1 MSRPDTPD
9 PIPGPVPALEARG
22 LSVVY
27 GSGPTAVHAVNGV
40 DLVVRP
46 GEILALMGPSG
57 SGKTTLLM
65 ALGCLLQASAGT
77 VRVEGREIGTLATA
91 ELARLRLAR
100 MGFIFQSYNLFPALT
115 ALENVQ
121 LALELKGRDLDEG
134 VELLERVG
142 LGERLRNYPK
152 QLSGGEKQRVAIARA
167 LAGHPAILLAD
178 EPTAA
183 LDSTNGRAVVKLL
196 GDLTHD
202 LGRAAVIVTHNPRVG
217 ALSDRVYISRMG
229 GLLAEI
235 RPRGPQGSRI

>member
-1 MSRPDTPD
+1 MSPHDSSGLVANPAT
-9 PIPGPVPALEARG
+9 IPALEAVG

-27 GSGPTAVHAVNGV
+27 GSGKTAVQAVNGV
-40 DLVVRP
+40 DLTVQP
-46 GEILALMGPSG
+46 GEMLALMGPSG

-65 ALGCLLQASAGT
+65 VLGCLLHASAGT
-77 VRVEGREIGTLATA
+77 VRVEGQDIGDLPPK

-121 LALELKGRDLDEG
+121 LALELKGQTLDEG

-142 LGERLRNYPK
+142 LGERQRNYPK

-167 LAGHPAILLAD
+167 LAGNPPILLAD

-183 LDSTNGRAVVKLL
+183 LDSANGRAVVKLL
-196 GDLTHD
+196 GNLAHD
-202 LGRAAVIVTHNPRVG
+202 LGRAAVIVTHDPRVG
-217 ALSDRVYISRMG
+217 GLSDRVLNFEDG
-229 GLLAEI
+229 
-235 RPRGPQGSRI
+235 RIVG

>member
-1 MSRPDTPD
+1 MSRP
-9 PIPGPVPALEARG
+9 PITAPIANSHSVPALEVIG

-27 GSGPTAVHAVNGV
+27 GSGATAVQAVNGV
-40 DLVVRP
+40 DLAVRP

-65 ALGCLLQASAGT
+65 VMGCLLHASAGT
-77 VRVEGREIGTLATA
+77 VRVEGRDIDSLDTA

-121 LALELKGRDLDEG
+121 LALELKGRDLAEG

-167 LAGHPAILLAD
+167 LAGDPAILLAD

-196 GDLTHD
+196 GDLAHD
-202 LGRAAVIVTHNPRVG
+202 LWRAAVIVTHDPRVG
-217 ALSDRVYISRMG
+217 ELSDRVIHFEDG
-229 GLLAEI
+229 
-235 RPRGPQGSRI
+235 RIVG

>member
-1 MSRPDTPD
+1 MSRPAPPD
-9 PIPGPVPALEARG
+9 PIANPGPVPALEVIG

-27 GSGPTAVHAVNGV
+27 GSGTTAVHAVNGV
-40 DLVVRP
+40 DLAVQP

-65 ALGCLLQASAGT
+65 VMGCLLHASAGT
-77 VRVEGREIGTLATA
+77 VRVEGRDIDSLNTA

-121 LALELKGRDLDEG
+121 LALELKGRDLAEG
-134 VELLERVG
+134 IELLERVG

-196 GDLTHD
+196 GDLAHD
-202 LGRAAVIVTHNPRVG
+202 LGRAAVIVTHDPRVG
-217 ALSDRVYISRMG
+217 ELSDRVIHFEDG
-229 GLLAEI
+229 
-235 RPRGPQGSRI
+235 RIVG

>member
-1 MSRPDTPD
+1 MTDH
-9 PIPGPVPALEARG
+9 VPALEVIG

-27 GSGPTAVHAVNGV
+27 GSGTTAVHAVNGV
-40 DLVVRP
+40 DLAVHP
-46 GEILALMGPSG
+46 GQILALMGPSG

-65 ALGCLLQASAGT
+65 VMGCLLHASAGT
-77 VRVEGREIGTLATA
+77 VRVEGRDIGTLDTA

-121 LALELKGRDLDEG
+121 LSLELKGRDLAEG
-134 VELLERVG
+134 VELLLERVG

-196 GDLTHD
+196 GDLAHD
-202 LGRAAVIVTHNPRVG
+202 LGRAAVIVTHDPRVG
-217 ALSDRVYISRMG
+217 ELSDRVIHFEDG
-229 GLLAEI
+229 
-235 RPRGPQGSRI
+235 RIVG

>member
-1 MSRPDTPD
+1 MSRPDTHD
-9 PIPGPVPALEARG
+9 PIPDPVPALEAIG

-40 DLVVRP
+40 DLAVRP

-65 ALGCLLQASAGT
+65 VLGCLLQASAGK
-77 VRVEGREIGTLATA
+77 VRVEGRDIGALATA

-196 GDLTHD
+196 GDLAHD
-202 LGRAAVIVTHNPRVG
+202 LGRAAVIVTHDPRVG
-217 ALSDRVYISRMG
+217 SLSDRVIYFEDG
-229 GLLAEI
+229 
-235 RPRGPQGSRI
+235 RIVG

>member
-1 MSRPDTPD
+1 MSPHDSSDRVAY
-9 PIPGPVPALEARG
+9 PGTIPALETVG

-27 GSGPTAVHAVNGV
+27 GSGTTAVQAVNRV
-40 DLVVRP
+40 DLTVQP
-46 GEILALMGPSG
+46 GEMLALMGPSG

-65 ALGCLLQASAGT
+65 VLGCLLHASAGT
-77 VRVEGREIGTLATA
+77 VCVEGRDIGDLPPK

-121 LALELKGRDLDEG
+121 LALELKGQNLDEG

-167 LAGHPAILLAD
+167 LAGNPPILLAD

-183 LDSTNGRAVVKLL
+183 LDSANGRAVVKLL
-196 GDLTHD
+196 GNLAHD
-202 LGRAAVIVTHNPRVG
+202 LGRAAVIVTHDPRVG
-217 ALSDRVYISRMG
+217 GLSDRVLQFEDG
-229 GLLAEI
+229 
-235 RPRGPQGSRI
+235 RIVG

>member
-1 MSRPDTPD
+1 MSRPAPPD
-9 PIPGPVPALEARG
+9 PIANPGPVPALEVIG

-27 GSGPTAVHAVNGV
+27 GSGTTAVHAVNGV
-40 DLVVRP
+40 DLAVQP

-65 ALGCLLQASAGT
+65 VMGCLLHASAGT
-77 VRVEGREIGTLATA
+77 VRVEGRDIDSLNTA

-121 LALELKGRDLDEG
+121 LALELKGRDLAEG
-134 VELLERVG
+134 IELLERVG

-196 GDLTHD
+196 GDLAHD
-202 LGRAAVIVTHNPRVG
+202 LGRAAVIVTHDPRAG
-217 ALSDRVYISRMG
+217 ELSDRVIHFEDG
-229 GLLAEI
+229 
-235 RPRGPQGSRI
+235 RIVG